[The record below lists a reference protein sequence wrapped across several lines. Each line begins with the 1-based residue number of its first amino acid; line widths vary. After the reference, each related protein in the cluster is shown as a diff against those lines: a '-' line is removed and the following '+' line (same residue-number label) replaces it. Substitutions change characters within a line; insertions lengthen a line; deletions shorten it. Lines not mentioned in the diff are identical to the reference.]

1 MNLGFTT
8 KSLMVFFVGVLA
20 VYLGVFEGIEFLRHR
35 KGAWVID
42 FTFGPDN
49 TPGLNISQAHL
60 GLTNVQVV
68 LRGEPVTNGSAHVVF
83 DKVKRPIPFGRLL
96 YEDLTFL
103 PGVLTFDLYGH
114 EVELFPRTLVADRR
128 EIPWRSDSIVELW
141 PTNKPAVPPQPPKT
155 R

>member
-49 TPGLNISQAHL
+49 TPALNISQAHL

-141 PTNKPAVPPQPPKT
+141 STNKPAVPPQPPKT